1 MPQPATGAATGP
13 ASSAGRTAA
22 IVSIPTLTSASPMA
36 GSTDGGTRVRI
47 IGTGFAGA
55 TQVQFGGVPGTDLT
69 VLSNTELEVTAP
81 VRSETG
87 TVNVRVFTTTGRSA
101 GNSPVDFR
109 YVRTPLLTSIT
120 PATGSDAG
128 GMLVAVHGNYLEG
141 TSEVTFGGTPGEIV
155 TVGQTLVRVIA
166 PPREGAG
173 PVDVRLTTPGGTTAV
188 IPDASFTYAA
198 TPGITSI
205 SPSTGSTDGGTEV
218 RMLGTH
224 LADVTYVGFGDR
236 EATKLTVVSDREL
249 IAVAPERTAVGEIFL
264 TVRTAA
270 GITAEMPA
278 SVRFEYLP
286 PEPVEQASVHSYWP
300 LGVIGILSW
309 SVWFIRRYLSRHRY
323 RPVENDFRTTTSIVV
338 PVYREDP
345 DVLERCLRT
354 WLREDPD
361 EVILVVDDRDDA
373 LLGHLR
379 RLDLPRVRILEWR
392 HTGKR
397 GALGAGVR
405 EATGEVVVFADSD
418 TEWRPGM
425 LASLQMPFVD
435 PQVGGVG
442 SRQHVYLPQ
451 TNLWRRVAYWMLNT
465 RYLDYVPAMSRR
477 GGVACLSGRTAAYRR
492 SVITPL
498 MPALERE
505 IFLGRECVAG
515 DDGRLTWLVLASGH
529 RTVHQE
535 TAQADSMFPADL
547 GAFMRQRVRWSRN
560 SYRCYLT
567 ALANGWLWR
576 QPFITQVTVMQV
588 LLTPLSMGAAVWYGS
603 TWIREGGWIA
613 ALIVL
618 GWAVIGRALRATSH
632 LMENPREIVLAPL
645 MALVIAFIAL
655 PIKLWA
661 GVTMNR
667 QGWLT
672 RQEGQRVQGQQEI
685 TTPTIR
691 TEVPLHAGQG

>member
-1 MPQPATGAATGP
+1 VTGVLP
-13 ASSAGRTAA
+13 E
-22 IVSIPTLTSASPMA
+22 A

-47 IGTGFAGA
+47 TGTGFAGV
-55 TQVQFGGVPGTDLT
+55 TDVQFGGISGTGLT
-69 VLSNTELEVTAP
+69 IASATELEITAP
-81 VRSETG
+81 ARSSTG
-87 TVNVRVFTTTGRSA
+87 TVNVRILTSSGVRSA

-109 YVRTPLLTSIT
+109 YVRTPVLSSIG

-128 GMLVAVHGNYLEG
+128 GMLVAIHGAYLEG
-141 TSEVTFGGTPGEIV
+141 ATEVTFGGTPAEIV
-155 TVGQTLVRVIA
+155 TVGKGLVRVVS
-166 PPREGAG
+166 PPQDGAG
-173 PVDVRLTTPGGTTAV
+173 PAEVRITTPGGTSAPV
-188 IPDASFTYAA
+188 PAGSFTYAA
-198 TPGITSI
+198 TPGITDI

-218 RMLGTH
+218 RLRGTH
-224 LADVTYVGFGDR
+224 LSDVSYVAFGNR
-236 EATKLTVVSDREL
+236 EVSRITVVSDREL
-249 IAVAPERTAVGEIFL
+249 LVTAPERTAVGEVFL
-264 TVRTAA
+264 TVRTAS

-278 SVRFEYLP
+278 AVRFEYVP
-286 PEPVEQASVHSYWP
+286 PTPPQEATALNYWP
-300 LGVIGILSW
+300 LGVIGLLSW

-323 RPVENDFRTTTSIVV
+323 SPVVNDFRTTTSLVV

-354 WLREDPD
+354 WLREGPD

-373 LLGHLR
+373 LLDRLR
-379 RLDLPRVRILEWR
+379 SLALPHVRILEWR

-405 EATGEVVVFADSD
+405 EATGDVVVFADSD
-418 TEWRPGM
+418 TEWRPGL

-451 TNLWRRVAYWMLNT
+451 TNIWRRVAYWMLNT

-492 SVITPL
+492 SVIDPL

-505 IFLGRECVAG
+505 IFLGRQCVAG
-515 DDGRLTWLVLASGH
+515 DDGRLTWLVLASGYT
-529 RTVHQE
+529 TVHQD

-547 GAFMRQRVRWSRN
+547 GAFMRQRLRWSRN

-576 QPFITQVTVMQV
+576 QPFITQVTVMQI
-588 LLTPLSMGAAVWYGS
+588 LLTPLSMGATVWYGS
-603 TWIREGGWIA
+603 SWIREGGWIA

-618 GWAVIGRALRATSH
+618 AWAILGRSLRGLSH
-632 LMENPREIVLAPL
+632 LRENPREIVLAPL
-645 MALVIAFIAL
+645 MALTIAVIAL
-655 PIKLWA
+655 PVKLWA
-661 GVTMNR
+661 AITLNR

-685 TTPTIR
+685 IAPKG
-691 TEVPLHAGQG
+691 EVPLHAGQS